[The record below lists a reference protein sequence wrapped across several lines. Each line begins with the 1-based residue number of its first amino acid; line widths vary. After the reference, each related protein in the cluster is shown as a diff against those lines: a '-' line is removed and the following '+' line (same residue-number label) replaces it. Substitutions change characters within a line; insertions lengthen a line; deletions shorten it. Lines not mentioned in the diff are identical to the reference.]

1 MYANRS
7 SSGNAYRVHM
17 HSKISDCVW
26 HINDT
31 RLWLYV
37 SEKSWIPLSKCNV
50 HQLRSAE
57 QIRGHW
63 NDFVSYSTARWNA
76 PEQNKLNDGEGNIT
90 WVFILKAAC
99 LTIFFSTNV
108 DGRVNDMLGRRKI
121 RDKFYSTHIT
131 HRLYKQAY
139 SWRHSLSRTQ
149 WVSPKF
155 MEKKL
160 RKFIRR
166 MNVKEWQPKKA
177 NASIEWQSIG
187 WHCSMAYNWAF
198 YIIVYLDVFFIILLF
213 L

>member
-131 HRLYKQAY
+131 LRLYKQTY

-149 WVSPKF
+149 WVLPKF
-155 MEKKL
+155 MGKKNFENSL
-160 RKFIRR
+160 DAWMWKNGSRKRQMLPLNGNQLAGIVRWHTIEHFTSSFI
-166 MNVKEWQPKKA
+166 
-177 NASIEWQSIG
+177 
-187 WHCSMAYNWAF
+187 
-198 YIIVYLDVFFIILLF
+198 
-213 L
+213 

>member
-57 QIRGHW
+57 QIRGQIGMISSHI
-63 NDFVSYSTARWNA
+63 R
-76 PEQNKLNDGEGNIT
+76 LRGEMLRNRISWMMAMGKNNMS
-90 WVFILKAAC
+90 FHFKSGLFDY
-99 LTIFFSTNV
+99 FFSTNV

-121 RDKFYSTHIT
+121 RDKFYGTHIT
-131 HRLYKQAY
+131 LRLYKQAY

-149 WVSPKF
+149 WVLPKF
-155 MEKKL
+155 MGEKNFENSLDAWMWKNGS
-160 RKFIRR
+160 RKRQMLPLNGNQLAGIVRWHTIEHFTSSFI
-166 MNVKEWQPKKA
+166 
-177 NASIEWQSIG
+177 
-187 WHCSMAYNWAF
+187 
-198 YIIVYLDVFFIILLF
+198 
-213 L
+213 